1 MAPFGTVGVH
11 DGMPDHLLLLLVIIF
26 IDDAGELELAGNG
39 FNSFFFFDIGWLTVD
54 SE

>member
-11 DGMPDHLLLLLVIIF
+11 DGMPDHLLLLVIIF

-39 FNSFFFFDIGWLTVD
+39 FNSFFFFFLTLVG
-54 SE
+54 

>member
-11 DGMPDHLLLLLVIIF
+11 DGMPDHLLLVIIF

-39 FNSFFFFDIGWLTVD
+39 FNSFFFLTLVG
-54 SE
+54 

>member
-39 FNSFFFFDIGWLTVD
+39 FNSFSFF
-54 SE
+54 

>member
-39 FNSFFFFDIGWLTVD
+39 FNSFFFLTLVG
-54 SE
+54 